1 MNFIKYLVER
11 QISFIEEKENLVRKE
26 KKEEEQSICI
36 CNVRKLMTLGI
47 WVCNCKA
54 TGK

>member
-26 KKEEEQSICI
+26 K
-36 CNVRKLMTLGI
+36 RKKSRVFVFVVSG
-47 WVCNCKA
+47 N
-54 TGK
+54 